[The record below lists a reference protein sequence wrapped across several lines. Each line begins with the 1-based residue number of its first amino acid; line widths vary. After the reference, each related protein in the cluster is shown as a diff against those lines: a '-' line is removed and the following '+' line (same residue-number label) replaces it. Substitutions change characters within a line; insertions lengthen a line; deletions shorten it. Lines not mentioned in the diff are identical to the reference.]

1 MQSRKFKFNKRQLD
15 SLPPTPPSSKS
26 KETEY
31 TDELCSGLKLIINRQ
46 GRKRFLFRY
55 TYFSVKKIDTA
66 RRISS
71 ARHQHS
77 SPDCQ

>member
-1 MQSRKFKFNKRQLD
+1 MQSRKFNKRQLN

-31 TDELCSGLKLIINRQ
+31 TDELCSGLKMIVNRQ

-55 TYFSVKKIDTA
+55 TYNRVKNIYNWVNIQ
-66 RRISS
+66 R
-71 ARHQHS
+71 
-77 SPDCQ
+77 

>member
-31 TDELCSGLKLIINRQ
+31 TDELCSGLKMIVNRQ

-55 TYFSVKKIDTA
+55 TYNRVKNIYNWVNIQ
-66 RRISS
+66 R
-71 ARHQHS
+71 
-77 SPDCQ
+77 